1 MWRRS
6 THRPANLLL
15 AMIVLATIV
24 LPFTSVRAQA
34 CGTQRGFWTTIPG
47 PRFDKGPATI
57 SGLDIDAQS
66 PNRMLVTNGALI
78 MRSTDR
84 GCSWK
89 KVLDVTSGA
98 ELPGRISGDATVK
111 TLASSERDGDL
122 VFASVEE
129 RVGPVSRPHVVV
141 SDDGGA
147 DWSYSDAGLPLA
159 GVPKL
164 LEASASDPGAAYLVI
179 DVAGASDLLVATTNA
194 GAAWQA
200 KNRLPAAAVDLAIDP
215 SASDTLWLGATD
227 GLYRSKNGGSSF
239 TAIDQFATQPT
250 GPVDVFHHEGSP
262 ARILAFNAA
271 SGSGRVSNNG
281 GQTWP
286 SVGNQGPVTSVAHG
300 LLPHEIA
307 KSAAG
312 RVWGFVPSI
321 LDWVDLRAP
330 TPNVRGLVFDRTRD
344 PSMYG
349 YSPRTIEIFGW
360 PPLGKIDIPKGT
372 VEIPDISL
380 IETDPPD
387 LGDTRLTPAKRK
399 VKLDV
404 GESKTV
410 PYKLKVPRTLTP
422 LDVLFLVDT
431 SSSMTQVIR
440 EAAEALGTIY
450 NGLAA
455 SGAAVQ
461 FGLVEFRSYPT
472 DVPPRSDTDNYV
484 YRRVLNIGAGATEMT
499 EAIRG
504 LTAEGGGQYDAQLE
518 ALWQTAT
525 GSGKD
530 VWPTGPSSRDVP
542 AGQQVD
548 FRLKALRVVIHVGDE
563 PFGREGAQRDQDN
576 NVTRPENEL
585 AKPDIP
591 EFDAVAQALRSNNI
605 KQLGLSLYPDAT
617 EDLREMAAATDAL
630 APREGVD
637 CDRDGIVEIEAGEP
651 LVCVLR
657 PDEIEDVNMT
667 PAIISLVEA
676 VRTKSSVRLDTS
688 GKNDEV
694 VQAIKPD
701 RYTSVLLQADNT
713 MNFDVVYTCPRSLE
727 GETLEIEL
735 RARGI
740 IGEQPVARASVVCA
754 PIKAKDE
761 PPAIPF
767 RLEQVLSAAP
777 LIPFGPPPPITEVA
791 SSTQTQAQA
800 QANAAMAAQEQE
812 QPQVALVHALH
823 RAVMEAQ
830 QEEYAF
836 SSLRKEPTLPPGLV
850 PLGGAALLM
859 SMTFGV
865 ASTLRT
871 RTRLRLRYNRR

>member
-1 MWRRS
+1 MWRVRS

-24 LPFTSVRAQA
+24 LPFASARAA
-34 CGTQRGFWTTIPG
+34 CGSQKGSWTTIPV
-47 PRFDKGPATI
+47 PRFDKGPPSI

-84 GCSWK
+84 ACSWK
-89 KVLDVTSGA
+89 KVLDVTAGA
-98 ELPGRISGDATVK
+98 ELPGRISGDATIK
-111 TLASSERDGDL
+111 KLSSSESDGDL
-122 VFASVEE
+122 VFAAVEE
-129 RVGPVSRPHVVV
+129 RVGPVARPHVVV
-141 SDDGGA
+141 SEDGGA
-147 DWSYSDAGLPLA
+147 DWTYSDAGLPPA

-164 LEASASDPGAAYLVI
+164 LEAAPGRSGVAYLVV
-179 DVAGASDLLVATTNA
+179 DVAGASDLLFVTTN
-194 GAAWQA
+194 GGGAWQA
-200 KNRLPAAAVDLAIDP
+200 KGRLPAAGIDLAIDP
-215 SASDTLWLGATD
+215 SAPESLWFGATD
-227 GLYRSKNGGSSF
+227 GLYRSKDGGSSF
-239 TAIDQFATQPT
+239 GAIDEWVGQPT
-250 GPVDVFHHEGSP
+250 GPVDVFHHAGSL
-262 ARILAFNAA
+262 AQVLAFNAA
-271 SGSGRVSNNG
+271 TGAGRGSANG
-281 GQTWP
+281 GRTWL
-286 SVGNQGPVTSVAHG
+286 GAGIQGPVTSVAHG
-300 LLPHEIA
+300 DLPQVLV
-307 KSAAG
+307 KSAGG
-312 RVWGFVPSI
+312 RVWGFVPSL
-321 LDWVDLRAP
+321 LDWVDLFAP
-330 TPNVRGLVFDRTRD
+330 ITNVRGLVFDRTRA
-344 PSMYG
+344 PSVYG
-349 YSPRTIEIFGW
+349 FGPRTIEIYRW
-360 PPLGKIDIPKGT
+360 PQGGKIDIPKG
-372 VEIPDISL
+372 VREIPDISL
-380 IETDPPD
+380 IDTPPPNI
-387 LGDTRLTPAKRK
+387 GDTKLTPVNSK
-399 VKLDV
+399 VKLNV
-404 GESKTV
+404 GESETL

-422 LDVLFLVDT
+422 LDALFVVDT

-440 EAAEALGTIY
+440 EAAEALETIY

-472 DVPPRSDTDNYV
+472 DVPPRADTDNYV

-504 LTAEGGGQYDAQLE
+504 LAAEGGGQYDAQLE

-525 GSGKD
+525 GTGKD
-530 VWPTGPSSRDVP
+530 VWPPGPSSRDVP

-548 FRLKALRVVIHVGDE
+548 FRQKALRVVIHVGDE
-563 PFGREGAQRDQDN
+563 PFGEEGAERDQDN

-585 AKPDIP
+585 AKPEIP
-591 EFDAVAQALRSNNI
+591 DFEAVAQALREKDI

-617 EDLREMAAATDAL
+617 KDLREMAEKTDAL
-630 APREGVD
+630 APPGGVD
-637 CDRDGIVEIEAGEP
+637 CDRDGIVEIEAGEE

-657 PDEIEDVNMT
+657 PDEIEDVNIT

-676 VRTKSSVRLDTS
+676 VRTRSAVELEAS

-694 VQAIKPD
+694 VQAINPD
-701 RYTSVLLQADNT
+701 RYRSVLLQADNT
-713 MNFDVVYTCPRSLE
+713 LNFDVVYKCPRSLE
-727 GETLEIEL
+727 GETLKLEL

-740 IGEQPVARASVVCA
+740 IGAEPVARTSVVCA
-754 PIKAKDE
+754 PIKPKDE

-767 RLEQVLSAAP
+767 RFEHVLSAAP
-777 LIPFGPPPPITEVA
+777 LIPFGPPAPIPEVA

-823 RAVMEAQ
+823 KAVMEAQ

-836 SSLRKEPTLPPGLV
+836 SSIRKEPALPPGLV

-865 ASTLRT
+865 ASSLRT
-871 RTRLRLRYNRR
+871 RTRVKLSYNRR